1 MPAPA
6 PNADPAEVRK
16 FDALAGRWWDP
27 AGEFAALHRLNPLR
41 LEYVATRVTLPGAR
55 VLDVGCGGGL
65 LSEAMARRGAT
76 VLGIDLAAAALETA
90 ELHALEQGV
99 AVEYAQVSA
108 EALAAERP
116 ASFAAIT
123 CMEMLEHV
131 PQPASVLVAL
141 ATLLEPGGALFVST
155 INRNLRAFLTAIVG
169 AEYLLRLLP
178 RGTHEY
184 SRFIRPSELA
194 RAARAAG
201 LSVADV
207 TGILFDPLTRE
218 FRLGRDVGVNYLMHL
233 ERPRAG
239 DR

>member
-41 LEYVATRVTLPGAR
+41 LEYVAARVTLQGAR

-90 ELHALEQGV
+90 ELHALEQRV
-99 AVEYAQVSA
+99 AVDYREISA
-108 EALAAERP
+108 EALATERP

-155 INRNLRAFLTAIVG
+155 INRNLRAFLSAIVG

-201 LSVADV
+201 LSVLDL

-218 FRLGRDVGVNYLMHL
+218 FRLGRDVGVNYLVHL

-239 DR
+239 GR

>member
-6 PNADPAEVRK
+6 ANADPDEVRK

-27 AGEFAALHRLNPLR
+27 EGEFAALHRLNPLR
-41 LEYVATRVTLPGAR
+41 LEYVAARVTLEGAA
-55 VLDVGCGGGL
+55 VLDVGCGGGI

-99 AVEYAQVSA
+99 QVAYREVSA

-131 PQPASVLVAL
+131 PQPASVLAAL

-201 LSVADV
+201 LTVADV
-207 TGILFDPLTRE
+207 TGIRLDPLTRE

-233 ERPRAG
+233 ERPRTG
-239 DR
+239 KQ

>member
-41 LEYVATRVTLPGAR
+41 LEYVAARVTLQGAR

-99 AVEYAQVSA
+99 AVDYREFSA

-116 ASFAAIT
+116 ASFAVIT

-131 PQPASVLVAL
+131 PQPASVLAAL

-155 INRNLRAFLTAIVG
+155 INRNLRAFLSAIVG

-194 RAARAAG
+194 RAARTAG
-201 LSVADV
+201 LSVRDV

-218 FRLGRDVGVNYLMHL
+218 FRLGRDVGVNYLVHL

>member
-41 LEYVATRVTLPGAR
+41 LEYVAARVTLQGAR

-99 AVEYAQVSA
+99 AVDYREVSA

-155 INRNLRAFLTAIVG
+155 INRNLRSFLSAIVG

-218 FRLGRDVGVNYLMHL
+218 FRLGRDVDVNYLMHL

>member
-41 LEYVATRVTLPGAR
+41 LEYVAARVTLPGAR

-99 AVEYAQVSA
+99 AVDYREVSA

-155 INRNLRAFLTAIVG
+155 INRNLRAFLSAIVG

-201 LSVADV
+201 LAVADV

-218 FRLGRDVGVNYLMHL
+218 FRLGRDVGVNYLVHL